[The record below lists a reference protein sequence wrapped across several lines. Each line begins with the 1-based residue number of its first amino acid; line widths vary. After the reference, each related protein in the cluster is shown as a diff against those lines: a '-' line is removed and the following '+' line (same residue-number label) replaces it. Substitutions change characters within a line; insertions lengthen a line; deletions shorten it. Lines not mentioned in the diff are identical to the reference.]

1 MSLRT
6 RPEGYGLVAKTL
18 HWVTVAALVVQVVL
32 GYSMDWDD
40 DSGSGRGRGRGRGG
54 DSGRGRG
61 RGGDDDEDAGLAW
74 AWPDPDDS
82 LVWVHVALGLGIVA
96 LGLARLAWRRW
107 DSLPAW
113 AEQLSASDRRLATW
127 TERVLLVLL
136 VVVPLTGVALIL
148 SGDDDLLGPH
158 VAGHVALYAAV
169 ATHLWLVIRRRLLP
183 RMLCRTGGR

>member
-40 DSGSGRGRGRGRGG
+40 ESGSGRGRGRGRGG

-61 RGGDDDEDAGLAW
+61 RGGRRRGRGRGPGPTRTTPW
-74 AWPDPDDS
+74 CGSTWRWGWGS
-82 LVWVHVALGLGIVA
+82 SRSVWRGS
-96 LGLARLAWRRW
+96 AWRRW

-113 AEQLSASDRRLATW
+113 AEQLSAADRRLATW
-127 TERVLLVLL
+127 TERVLLALL
-136 VVVPLTGVALIL
+136 VVVPLTGVVLIL
-148 SGDDDLLGPH
+148 SGDDDLLGLH
-158 VAGHVALYAAV
+158 VAGHVALYVAV
-169 ATHLWLVIRRRLLP
+169 ATHLWLVLRRRLLP
-183 RMLCRTGGR
+183 RMLRRTVGR

>member
-6 RPEGYGLVAKTL
+6 RPEGYGLVATTL
-18 HWVTVAALVVQVVL
+18 HWVTVAALVAQVVI

-40 DSGSGRGRGRGRGG
+40 ESGSGRGRGRGRGG
-54 DSGRGRG
+54 HPGRGRG
-61 RGGDDDEDAGLAW
+61 RGGHDDEGGAW

-96 LGLARLAWRRW
+96 LGLARFAWRRW

-127 TERVLLVLL
+127 TERVLLALL
-136 VVVPLTGVALIL
+136 VVVPLTGIALIL
-148 SGDDDLLGPH
+148 SGDDDLLWLH
-158 VAGHVALYAAV
+158 VAGHVALYTAV
-169 ATHLWLVIRRRLLP
+169 ATHLWLVLRRRLLP
-183 RMLCRTGGR
+183 RMLRRTAGR